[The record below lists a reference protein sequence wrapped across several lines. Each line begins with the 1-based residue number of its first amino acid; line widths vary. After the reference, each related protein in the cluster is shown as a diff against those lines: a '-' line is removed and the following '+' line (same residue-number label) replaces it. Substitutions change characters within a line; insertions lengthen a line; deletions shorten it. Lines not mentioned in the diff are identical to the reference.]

1 MGLTSTPAISPSESQ
16 RIIEAAIQTRAER
29 FKHVVALP
37 LRDHLKLL
45 CAFKQLRT
53 QVQND
58 GVTFMHVAPAGGTS
72 GGAGESADVPPPY
85 SKEGTPASVQPAAGS
100 SSGGNRD
107 GRASSKANG
116 KANASGPTPPRVN
129 ADAAE
134 SRWTEFLTRALVRFD
149 QWLRLLV
156 LEDVRARAPP
166 SKESGRETTLRKRL
180 ILADL
185 RLEAY
190 EASPIDPFINAR
202 PLPVNLLPPL
212 DVALIWHCYMLN
224 PARYIDDAVRLEAV
238 STLTRYQFPMKS
250 LARCLND
257 SQYYAPQEAQALFES
272 RLHTPY
278 DPIAA
283 SRVSPAATVSCPR
296 AECTGRTQMS
306 YSDLALNPTWSKK
319 CERCSILVNANIC
332 KGGNFMA
339 DLVVWCDSA
348 ESDRSGSRM
357 RGGTFSS
364 RDSRPF
370 FKDPYS
376 PLLDRMFINH
386 RRRTTLSLNEQG
398 MISSHPDEDILGKI
412 KDGQHSPYGLLASAQ
427 QDILQIADTFQSYA
441 SRVLNNGIFSKSR
454 ALEIARMRTDVLM
467 RYYIDSHPL
476 TDFSLDLVA
485 AARRQESFIDEMEN
499 LGWLANEGT
508 GVDTAGLVNATT
520 RYRLWLVILGSNP
533 DLFLSPT
540 LDIDLL
546 WHTHQLSQYYYTD
559 CNLILG
565 KFLDHDDKVEKGDL
579 KDAFQR
585 TADVWMMRY
594 GQPYSLCG
602 CCRQPDS
609 GISRIT
615 GSLKSKLNIGKDKA
629 RDDGNV
635 QGRDGPDH
643 PSAHNAVTICDGFA
657 GVGGSSEDKVDSDR
671 KPSRTHA
678 NAFV

>member
-1 MGLTSTPAISPSESQ
+1 MGLTSTPAISPAESQ
-16 RIIEAAIQTRAER
+16 RIVESALQTRAER

-45 CAFKQLRT
+45 CAFQQLRLN
-53 QVQND
+53 VQD
-58 GVTFMHVAPAGGTS
+58 DV
-72 GGAGESADVPPPY
+72 GAGESADVPPPY
-85 SKEGTPASVQPAAGS
+85 SKEDTPVSSTANGTVANPS
-100 SSGGNRD
+100 
-107 GRASSKANG
+107 SSKANG
-116 KANASGPTPPRVN
+116 KAKADADRTPPRTDAS
-129 ADAAE
+129 AD
-134 SRWTEFLTRALVRFD
+134 SRWTEFLTRALVRFE

-156 LEDVRARAPP
+156 LEDVRASAPP
-166 SKESGRETTLRKRL
+166 PKESGRATTVRKRL
-180 ILADL
+180 TLADL

-190 EASPIDPFINAR
+190 EASPIDPFINAK
-202 PLPVNLLPPL
+202 PLPARLLPPL

-250 LARCLND
+250 FARCLND
-257 SQYYAPQEAQALFES
+257 SQYYSPQEAQELFES
-272 RLHTPY
+272 RLQTPY

-283 SRVSPAATVSCPR
+283 SRVSTAATVSCPR
-296 AECTGRTQMS
+296 VECTGRINVP
-306 YSDLALNPTWSKK
+306 YSDLALNPAWSKK
-319 CERCSILVNANIC
+319 CERCSILVNANTC

-348 ESDRSGSRM
+348 ESDQSGSRM

-386 RRRTTLSLNEQG
+386 RKRTTLSLNERG
-398 MISSHPDEDILGKI
+398 LISSDPDEDILGKI
-412 KDGQHSPYGLLASAQ
+412 KDGQHSPYGLLANAQ
-427 QDILQIADTFQSYA
+427 QDILRIADTFNSYA
-441 SRVLNNGIFSKSR
+441 SRVLTNGLFSKSR

-508 GVDTAGLVNATT
+508 TGVGTADLINATT
-520 RYRLWLVILGSNP
+520 RYQLWLILLGSNP

-585 TADVWMMRY
+585 TADVWMTRY
-594 GQPYSLCG
+594 GQPYSVCG
-602 CCRQPDS
+602 CCRPPDW
-609 GISRIT
+609 GISRMT
-615 GSLKSKLNIGKDKA
+615 GSLKTKLKIGKDKA
-629 RDDGNV
+629 REDGDEV
-635 QGRDGPDH
+635 ERGRDGPDH
-643 PSAHNAVTICDGFA
+643 PSAHNAVTLVGDVAG
-657 GVGGSSEDKVDSDR
+657 GVGSSDNKVSNGR
-671 KPSRTHA
+671 KPSRAHT
-678 NAFV
+678 NAFA